1 MTKESIKSALESILF
16 VWGEPLEAKTA
27 AELFNMPAGDM
38 VHLLRELA
46 EDYEER
52 GSGLRIREADK
63 AFQLCT
69 NPENDDYITRFCT
82 PVKEKRLSQAALEVL
97 AVVAYKQPVTK
108 AQIDAVRGIKSDR
121 VLETLMRKDLV
132 EEKGRSTGIGRPILY
147 GTTRNFLLVFG
158 FESLADLPELED
170 IGSITLEDESEEL
183 LRQMAD
189 PDQLTLPIDAEAAH
203 E

>member
-16 VWGEPLEAKTA
+16 VWGEPLEAKVA
-27 AELFNMPAGDM
+27 AELFNLPPADM
-38 VHLLRELA
+38 LHILREMA
-46 EDYEER
+46 GEYEER

-69 NPENDDYITRFCT
+69 NPENDDYITTLCT

-108 AQIDAVRGIKSDR
+108 AQIDAVRGIRSDR
-121 VLETLMRKDLV
+121 VLETLMRKDLI

-170 IGSITLEDESEEL
+170 IGSIMLEDGSEEL
-183 LRQMAD
+183 LREMAD
-189 PDQLTLPIDAEAAH
+189 PDQLTLPLTE
-203 E
+203 EK